1 MTSRFPFLAL
11 ALGLTLLVTACAPK
25 VIPPSSLP
33 PLPPKGTAIPK
44 GGRVPATQRP
54 YEIDGK
60 AYYPI
65 PSAEGYEETG
75 IASWYGYPFH
85 GRKTSNGETY
95 DMHELTAA
103 HKILPMHTPLLV
115 KNLDNGRELT
125 VRVNDRG
132 PFVKDRIIDL
142 SFRAATE
149 LDVVRTG
156 TARVRITALGE
167 AVKTVEGGVTTTRFV
182 ETRNFQEGDFYV
194 QVGAFKVTANA
205 ERLRDRLLREGR
217 QAVVFDYPRGDEVF
231 HRVQVKGGNTLSAAK
246 QMERVMV
253 EAGFPGAYVVAR

>member
-1 MTSRFPFLAL
+1 MKCRPSSLVLAVAL
-11 ALGLTLLVTACAPK
+11 ALLFSACAPK
-25 VIPPSSLP
+25 VVPPPSLP
-33 PLPPKGTAIPK
+33 PPGKTFPR
-44 GGRVPATQRP
+44 GGKVPATQRP
-54 YEIDGK
+54 YEIEGK
-60 AYYPI
+60 IYYPI
-65 PSAEGYEETG
+65 PSAVGYEEAG

-167 AVKTVEGGVTTTRFV
+167 AVKTTEGGVITTRFV
-182 ETRNFQEGDFYV
+182 ENQDFQAGDFYV
-194 QVGAFKVTANA
+194 QVGAFKEIANA
-205 ERLRDRLLREGR
+205 ERLRDRLIREGR
-217 QAVVFDYPRGDEVF
+217 QAVVFDYSRGDEVF
-231 HRVQVKGGNTLSAAK
+231 HRVQVKGGNTLTAAK
-246 QMERVMV
+246 RMERVMM

>member
-1 MTSRFPFLAL
+1 MSRRYPSLAL
-11 ALGLTLLVTACAPK
+11 ALGLAFLCTACAPK
-25 VIPPSSLP
+25 VLPPTSISLP
-33 PLPPKGTAIPK
+33 PAATRPK

-54 YEIDGK
+54 YEVDGRM
-60 AYYPI
+60 YYPI
-65 PSAEGYEETG
+65 PSAQGYEETG

-115 KNLDNGRELT
+115 KNLENGRELV

-149 LDVVRTG
+149 LGVVRTG
-156 TARVRITALGE
+156 TARVHIVALGE
-167 AVKTVEGGVTTTRFV
+167 AMKTTEGGVTTTRFV
-182 ETRNFQEGDFYV
+182 ENQNLQTGDFYV
-194 QVGAFKVTANA
+194 QVGSFKVIANA
-205 ERLRDRLLREGR
+205 ERLRDRLIREGR
-217 QAVVFDYPRGDEVF
+217 QAVVFDYVRGDEVF
-231 HRVQVKGGNTLSAAK
+231 HRVQVKGGNTLTAAK
-246 QMERVMV
+246 RMERVMV
-253 EAGFPGAYVVAR
+253 GAGFPGAYVVAR